1 MSPGDLEIWLNHFE
15 HHALRP
21 CRVPHGLSDVLRPEE
36 RQLIASS
43 IATFQLGEQSDGRTL
58 LRAAEHFARTNEVPH
73 LVRIID
79 LLIREERRHA
89 SLLRAF
95 MQDHRMPLK
104 GTDWTDRVFRRIR
117 RLAGLPLYLSVLIS
131 AELIGTVYY
140 RALDSATN
148 CRRLQVLCR
157 TLVADE
163 LAHVGFESQLLLA
176 LRARRSAAAR
186 AMTAAVQLI
195 FFAATAMVVWLTHRS
210 VLCRAGHSA
219 RSFLRACLA
228 QYTFYLQPTGAWQ
241 RAASRKART
250 VPILAPHFA
259 AQRPII
265 MRRHD
270 VADSL
275 RALIDHH
282 GVCGAGRDELRRSEL
297 VEYREDTRGRQVRG
311 AGNRQ

>member
-1 MSPGDLEIWLNHFE
+1 MSPKDLEIWLNHFE

-21 CRVPHGLSDVLRPEE
+21 SRVPHGLPDVLMRDE
-36 RQLIASS
+36 RELIASS

-58 LRAAEHFARTNEVPH
+58 LRAAERFARTHEMPH

-104 GTDWTDRVFRRIR
+104 RTDWTERFFRRIR
-117 RLAGLPLYLSVLIS
+117 RLAGLQLYLVVLIS

-140 RALDSATN
+140 RALESATN

-176 LRARRSAAAR
+176 LQARRSPSSR
-186 AMTAAVQLI
+186 AMTRAAHLL
-195 FFAATAMVVWLTHRS
+195 FFAGSAIVVWLTHRP
-210 VLCRAGHSA
+210 VLRRAGHGA
-219 RSFLRACLA
+219 RGFLRACLA
-228 QYTFYLQPTGAWQ
+228 QYTFYLQPTGADFM
-241 RAASRKART
+241 RASRTQHASS
-250 VPILAPHFA
+250 H
-259 AQRPII
+259 
-265 MRRHD
+265 
-270 VADSL
+270 
-275 RALIDHH
+275 
-282 GVCGAGRDELRRSEL
+282 
-297 VEYREDTRGRQVRG
+297 
-311 AGNRQ
+311 